1 MATLS
6 DDEVRA
12 GLEGLSSW
20 RREGDEIVREVECP
34 SFPDAIS
41 FVTRIADLAEAANHH
56 PDIDIRY
63 NKLRIALTS
72 HDAGGLTQRDLDLAG
87 QIDATAPSAG

>member
-1 MATLS
+1 MAKLS

-12 GLEGLSSW
+12 GLNGLQSW
-20 RREGDEIVREVECP
+20 RREGDEIVRDFECET
-34 SFPDAIS
+34 FPEAIA

-56 PDIDIRY
+56 PDIDIRF

-72 HDAGGLTQRDLDLAG
+72 HDSGGLTQRDLDLAG
-87 QIDATAPSAG
+87 RIDAAAPHAG